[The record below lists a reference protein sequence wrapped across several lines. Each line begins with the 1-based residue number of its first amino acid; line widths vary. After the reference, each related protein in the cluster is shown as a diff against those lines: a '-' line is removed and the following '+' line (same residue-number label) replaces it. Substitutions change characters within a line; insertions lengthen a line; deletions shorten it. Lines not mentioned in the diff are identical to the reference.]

1 MLDGSFAVGSVT
13 AGAGWRVN
21 PWLAVGA
28 SLSYNYMRITI
39 KRKLS
44 IIAALTP
51 EGQQPSG
58 DAVLGQKGIGDITMD
73 YTGVDHGVGWGA
85 SVLLTPLSWLSIGIT
100 YQGATD
106 PRFDGD
112 VSLTSRDTKTMQDIF
127 LLLSYKMPERLR
139 VEMPYPHTVGV
150 GFSVAPSP
158 RVEIGVDL
166 RMWLYQV
173 YELQK
178 VTPIYDPAEPGNEP
192 LTEEGLSQDKNYN
205 MRWRGAG
212 ATLAGPGADGWR
224 LIRQIADPRRDLHHG
239 QPLAGQHQPGR
250 RRALGRQRALAR
262 LPELHVLH
270 LPRTQHRGQPDLTAL
285 QRQGLWCGLSACL
298 RGAAHLLTPGLD
310 RGCRVD

>member
-1 MLDGSFAVGSVT
+1 
-13 AGAGWRVN
+13 
-21 PWLAVGA
+21 AVGA

-51 EGQQPSG
+51 AGQQPSG
-58 DAVLGQKGIGDITMD
+58 NAVLGQNGIGDITMD

-85 SVLLTPLSWLSIGIT
+85 SVLLTPLRWLSIGIT
-100 YQGATD
+100 YLGATD

-112 VSLTSRDTKTMQDIF
+112 VSLSSRDTKTMRDIF

-150 GFSVAPSP
+150 GLSVAPSS

-173 YELQK
+173 YELQR

-192 LTEEGLSQDKNYN
+192 LTEEGLSQDKNYG
-205 MRWRGAG
+205 MSYEIAG
-212 ATLAGPGADGWR
+212 GVLLRPFATM
-224 LIRQIADPRRDLHHG
+224 
-239 QPLAGQHQPGR
+239 
-250 RRALGRQRALAR
+250 
-262 LPELHVLH
+262 
-270 LPRTQHRGQPDLTAL
+270 
-285 QRQGLWCGLSACL
+285 
-298 RGAAHLLTPGLD
+298 PGLELMAGVSFD
-310 RGCRVD
+310 KSPIPDETFTMDNPSLDSLNLAVGARWAVNEHWRVSLSFMSYIYLERNIEGSQTSPPSDGRGYGVAYLPAFEVQHTF